1 MRIGFWIF
9 FLLSNCYFSQDKIDV
24 DLDTCKTFNSLETA
38 IRNPNDVFILD
49 LTKNKLKE
57 FPKEILAFKNLRVLI
72 LAKNKLSDLPF
83 ELAQLSYLEKV
94 SISKNDFETFPVV
107 LTELTNLQK
116 LYLDQNKITAIP
128 HDINK
133 LKKLEVLDMWSNDLY
148 VVPESIS
155 ELENLKVFDLRVIQM
170 TQSEQDKIKALLPN
184 SKVYFSTSCNCAR

>member
-1 MRIGFWIF
+1 MRVGFWIL
-9 FLLSNCYFSQDKIDV
+9 FLLSNYNFSQDIKDV

-38 IRNPNDVFILD
+38 LRNPNEVFILD
-49 LTKNKLKE
+49 LTKSKLKE

-94 SISKNDFETFPVV
+94 SISKNDFETFPLV

-116 LYLDQNKITAIP
+116 LYLDQNQITAIP

-133 LKKLEVLDMWSNDLY
+133 LIKLEVLDMWSNELY
-148 VVPESIS
+148 IVPESIS
-155 ELENLKVFDLRVIQM
+155 ELQNLRIFDVRVIQM
-170 TQSEQDKIKALLPN
+170 TQVEQDRIKALLPN
-184 SKVYFSTSCNCAR
+184 TKVYFSTTCNCSR